1 MFPKRLQILRFLA
14 REAGEGR
21 RPAIP
26 EIAEAVG
33 LASTQTVHHHL
44 VTLEKE
50 GYVVRAAGRARS
62 AELTEKGWEAAG
74 EIPALGRIAAGPGM
88 EAVPVE
94 EASAVAR
101 ELFGAGRFLLEAS
114 GQSMTG
120 AGIEDGDHLLVVADP
135 SPPDGTIVAALIGGE
150 KVTVKRLFRER
161 GPEGEKVRL
170 QAENGEH
177 RDIVAPAEDVEV
189 QGRVELILRRP
200 WRGPRRGPKG
210 GTRRQAG

>member
-1 MFPKRLQILRFLA
+1 MFPKRLEILRFLA

-21 RPAIP
+21 RPAIQ
-26 EIAEAVG
+26 EIADAVG
-33 LASTQTVHHHL
+33 LKSTQTVHQHL
-44 VTLEKE
+44 TTLQGE
-50 GYVVRAAGRARS
+50 GYLIRAPGKSRS
-62 AELTEKGWEAAG
+62 AELTEKGLEAAG

-94 EASAVAR
+94 GAATAAR
-101 ELFGAGRFLLEAS
+101 ALFGPGRFILEAS

-120 AGIEDGDHLLVVADP
+120 AGIEDGDHLLIVADP

-150 KVTVKRLFRER
+150 NVTVKRLFRE
-161 GPEGEKVRL
+161 GETVRL

-177 RDIVAPAEDVEV
+177 KDIVAPAEDVEV

-200 WRGPRRGPKG
+200 WRGQGRPPKG
-210 GTRRQAG
+210 PARG

>member
-1 MFPKRLQILRFLA
+1 MFPKRLEILKFLA

-26 EIAEAVG
+26 EIARAVG
-33 LASTQTVHHHL
+33 LSSTQTVHHHL
-44 VTLEKE
+44 KTLEKE
-50 GYVVRAAGRARS
+50 GYVSRAPGRARS
-62 AELTEKGWEAAG
+62 AELTEQGWEAAG

-88 EAVPVE
+88 EAVRVE
-94 EASAVAR
+94 EAASVAR

-120 AGIEDGDHLLVVADP
+120 AGIEDGDLLLVAADP

-150 KVTVKRLFRER
+150 RVTVKRLFRE
-161 GPEGEKVRL
+161 GENVRL
-170 QAENGEH
+170 RAENGEH

-200 WRGPRRGPKG
+200 WRSPR
-210 GTRRQAG
+210 

>member
-1 MFPKRLQILRFLA
+1 MFPKRLEILRYLA

-21 RPAIP
+21 RPAIQ
-26 EIAEAVG
+26 EIADAVG
-33 LASTQTVHHHL
+33 LKSTQTVHQHL
-44 VTLEKE
+44 TTLQRE
-50 GYVVRAAGRARS
+50 GYVIRAPGKSRS

-94 EASAVAR
+94 GAATAAR
-101 ELFGAGRFLLEAS
+101 ALFGPGRFILEAS

-120 AGIEDGDHLLVVADP
+120 AGIEDGDHLLIVADP

-150 KVTVKRLFRER
+150 NVTVKRLFRE
-161 GPEGEKVRL
+161 GETVRL

-177 RDIVAPAEDVEV
+177 KDIVAPAEDVEV

-200 WRGPRRGPKG
+200 WRGQGRPPKG
-210 GTRRQAG
+210 PARG